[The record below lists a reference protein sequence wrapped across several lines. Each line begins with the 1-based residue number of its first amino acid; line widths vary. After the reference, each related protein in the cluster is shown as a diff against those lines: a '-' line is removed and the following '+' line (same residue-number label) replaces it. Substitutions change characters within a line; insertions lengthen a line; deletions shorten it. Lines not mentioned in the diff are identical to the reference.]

1 MNKTKTRQ
9 EEILEILGKE
19 SYRSVTWLSKY
30 FDVSDMTIRRDLMD
44 FEKRGL
50 IRRTHGGALPGGK
63 SIIELD
69 FSVRQNLNL
78 SQKKTI
84 GKYASQLIKE
94 GGKYFLDAGTTTLEM
109 AKNIPNVSCFI
120 LTNSPP
126 IAYELESRSNIKA
139 ILTGGSLRRDTNSLV
154 GEVALEAISR
164 FKVDNTFLGTGGI
177 DLERG
182 LTHSTM
188 EEIPVKKEAAR
199 IAKEVIVVADTSK
212 LGKDAFAFYL
222 PFKNIHTLVTDSSI
236 KNSDRKKLKNKGV
249 KVLVTKGDKLCQSYK
264 K

>member
-1 MNKTKTRQ
+1 MNMNRTKTRQ

-19 SYRSVTWLSKY
+19 GYRSVAWLSKY

-50 IRRTHGGALPGGK
+50 IRRTHGGAFSGGK

-69 FSVRQNLNL
+69 FSIRQNLNL
-78 SQKKTI
+78 SQKKAI
-84 GKYASQLIKE
+84 GKLASRLIKE

-109 AKNIPNVSCFI
+109 ARNIANISCVI

-139 ILTGGSLRRDTNSLV
+139 ILTGGSLRRDTHSLV

-182 LTHSTM
+182 LTHSTI
-188 EEIPVKKEAAR
+188 EEIPVKKGAAS
-199 IAKEVIVVADTSK
+199 IAREVVVLADTSK
-212 LGKDAFAFYL
+212 LDKDAFAFYL
-222 PFKNIHTLVTDSSI
+222 PFKDIHTLITDAGIAS
-236 KNSDRKKLKNKGV
+236 KNKKKLENKGV
-249 KVLVTKGDKLCQSYK
+249 KVIATKRR
-264 K
+264 